1 MAGRS
6 SNYHPY
12 GSSALTCHGA
22 ALLPSPV
29 EHRRARHPSPR
40 PPRLASPR
48 GAKALSLRLSTCDR
62 MIDVAGKNL
71 AGAGGVGGETEDA
84 GSALVRSSRTGEG
97 RATSERCARMT
108 CMCARGR
115 CLRVPSRARSRP
127 GGARLL
133 RGGTRAACGRG
144 HCGPRHRPNYHSR
157 CTTVRAM
164 AHAQ

>member
-1 MAGRS
+1 MS
-6 SNYHPY
+6 
-12 GSSALTCHGA
+12 
-22 ALLPSPV
+22 
-29 EHRRARHPSPR
+29 RRR
-40 PPRLASPR
+40 PL
-48 GAKALSLRLSTCDR
+48 ALSCRTPACATPIPTAAKISIAARREGIIIAFKHLRSPE
-62 MIDVAGKNL
+62 IDVAGKNL

-144 HCGPRHRPNYHSR
+144 HCGPRHRANYHSR